1 MDLNNILQ
9 ASESCLKLLRDK
21 QFDDLQIDN
30 IEYSQALDEYLHS
43 VDVLTLN
50 VQQQSVLR
58 RVNDNH
64 QLVIDLVEQ
73 HKHQVG
79 RQIAKLQM
87 GQKLQMTYHHYE

>member
-30 IEYSQALDEYLHS
+30 IEYSQALDEYLCS

-50 VQQQSVLR
+50 VQQQSILR
-58 RVNDNH
+58 RINGNH
-64 QLVIDLVEQ
+64 QLVIDLIEQ
-73 HKHQVG
+73 QKHRVG
-79 RQIAKLQM
+79 RQITQLKK
-87 GQKLQMTYHHYE
+87 GQKLHMTYNHQG